1 MSEPGI
7 PVPRPATGD
16 VLHLST
22 RYPAEDVEVLRAT
35 GVVDIDGATAF
46 AEALRGVLSGD
57 ARQVVLDLSG
67 LSVLS
72 THGVVALLEAGH
84 RALMRG
90 IALVLVTGGNTA
102 VDRMLHMLDVA
113 DRFHCADTVEAA
125 VAPARPTRLPVG

>member
-22 RYPAEDVEVLRAT
+22 RHPAEDVEVLRAT
-35 GVVDIDGATAF
+35 GVVDVDGATAF
-46 AEALRGVLSGD
+46 AEALRAVLGGD
-57 ARQVVLDLSG
+57 GRLVVLDLSG

-90 IALVLVTGGNTA
+90 MTLVLVTGSTA

-113 DRFHCADTVEAA
+113 DRFDYADTVEAA